1 MLFTFYYCRDFW
13 RPRIHT
19 WDCVFEN
26 WIFINKASNY
36 WYYSFFLEICTIF
49 IFQRWKLL
57 SLSFSKICHL
67 YHVFSSFPPQ
77 ASLSF
82 MLLPLLSKKWLIFA
96 KSYYYR
102 SMCDPMYERPAKWL
116 KYIIFC
122 RKWGSNILGWC
133 KLYES
138 NCDFLVMCKVLFFN
152 H

>member
-1 MLFTFYYCRDFW
+1 MGQNGKTGFPALARSGSGIPDFW
-13 RPRIHT
+13 WHQRHT
-19 WDCVFEN
+19 WDRVFEK
-26 WIFINKASNY
+26 WIFINKASDY

-67 YHVFSSFPPQ
+67 YHVFSSFPLQ

-102 SMCDPMYERPAKWL
+102 SMRYPMYAL
-116 KYIIFC
+116 H
-122 RKWGSNILGWC
+122 
-133 KLYES
+133 LYLP
-138 NCDFLVMCKVLFFN
+138 LVPSVLLVPFSF
-152 H
+152 